1 MVRAVRAVDLAEV
14 WVVRVAFT
22 EDMAAMEE
30 DQVGSC
36 LLTSAHRGHMADV
49 MSAIASAAIVAVLSE
64 AGVVAVS
71 AAMVVV
77 VSAVI
82 VVGDKEATHS
92 PGAVV
97 IVTPEKTRERGRR
110 NEHPR
115 LFLLL
120 NVQSRSRFKY
130 CVSINYIGVYH
141 NRPTFC

>member
-1 MVRAVRAVDLAEV
+1 MAWAARAVDLVEG

-22 EDMAAMEE
+22 EDMVALEE
-30 DQVGSC
+30 GQVGSC
-36 LLTSAHRGHMADV
+36 LLTTARRGHMDDA

-71 AAMVVV
+71 AVMVVV
-77 VSAVI
+77 VSAVK
-82 VVGDKEATHS
+82 VVGDKEATHN
-92 PGAVV
+92 PGAV
-97 IVTPEKTRERGRR
+97 IATPEKKRERRR

-120 NVQSRSRFKY
+120 NVKSRSRFKY